1 MMRLPETA
9 APSMKLSARDTAL
22 VVIDMQTILFDPE
35 PAEAEEVVARING
48 LASRARAAGVP
59 VVWVQH
65 ETATGDLVAD
75 TPGWQLHPGL
85 VTDAADLFLRKK
97 MSDAFL
103 RTPLHEQLAVRG
115 VRHVVVCGYSSEFC
129 VDSSVRGAA
138 SRGYAVTLAS
148 DAHTS
153 HDKPH
158 ATGLQIRLHEN
169 ETLRNIS
176 SFHVVIDAAPAA
188 GITFG

>member
-1 MMRLPETA
+1 
-9 APSMKLSARDTAL
+9 MKIPARDTAL
-22 VVIDMQTILFDPE
+22 VVIDMQAALFDPE
-35 PAEAEEVVARING
+35 PAEAEQVVGRING

-65 ETATGDLVAD
+65 ETSTGELVAD
-75 TPGWQLHPGL
+75 TPGWRLHPGL
-85 VTDAADLFLRKK
+85 VTADGDLFVRKT

-103 RTPLHEQLAVRG
+103 HTDLDALLAGIG
-115 VRHVVVCGYSSEFC
+115 VRHVTVCGYSSEFC

-138 SRGYAVTLAS
+138 SRGYAVTLAA

-169 ETLRNIS
+169 ETLGNIT
-176 SFHVVIDAAPAA
+176 SFHVVIDAVPAA
-188 GITFG
+188 EISFG

>member
-1 MMRLPETA
+1 
-9 APSMKLSARDTAL
+9 MKIPAKHTAL
-22 VVIDMQTILFDPE
+22 VVIDMQAILFEPE
-35 PAEAEEVVARING
+35 PPEAEAVVARING
-48 LASRARAAGVP
+48 LAARARLAGAP

-65 ETATGDLVAD
+65 ETATGELVAG

-85 VTDAADLFLRKK
+85 VTAAGDVFLRKT

-103 RTPLHEQLAVRG
+103 RTTLHELLAERD
-115 VRHVVVCGYSSEFC
+115 VRHVTVCGYSSEFC

-158 ATGLQIRLHEN
+158 ATGLQIRTHEN

-176 SFHVVIDAAPAA
+176 SFQVVIDAVPAA
-188 GITFG
+188 EIVFG

>member
-1 MMRLPETA
+1 MAIRA
-9 APSMKLSARDTAL
+9 KDTAL

-35 PAEAEEVVARING
+35 PADAAAVIARIND
-48 LASRARAAGVP
+48 LALRARAAGVP

-65 ETATGDLVAD
+65 ETTGGDLVAD
-75 TPGWQLHPGL
+75 TPGWQLHPAL
-85 VTDAADLFLRKK
+85 VTASGDVFVRKT

-103 RTPLHEQLAVRG
+103 RTGLHATLADRG
-115 VRHVVVCGYSSEFC
+115 VRHLTVCGYSSEFC

-158 ATGLQIRLHEN
+158 ATGQQIRLHEN

-176 SFHVVIDAAPAA
+176 SFHVVIDAVPAA
-188 GITFG
+188 EIVFG

>member
-1 MMRLPETA
+1 MKIPA
-9 APSMKLSARDTAL
+9 AQTVL
-22 VVIDMQTILFDPE
+22 VVIDMQTLLFDPE
-35 PAEAEEVVARING
+35 PVEAEEVVARVNA
-48 LASRARAAGVP
+48 LAARARLAGVP

-85 VTDAADLFLRKK
+85 VTAASDLFLRKT

-103 RTPLHEQLAVRG
+103 RTNLHELLAERD
-115 VRHVVVCGYSSEFC
+115 VRHVTVCGYSSEFC

-138 SRGYAVTLAS
+138 ARGYAVTLAA

-176 SFHVVIDAAPAA
+176 SFHVVIDAVPAA
-188 GITFG
+188 EILFT

>member
-1 MMRLPETA
+1 MKISA
-9 APSMKLSARDTAL
+9 AHTAL
-22 VVIDMQTILFDPE
+22 VVIDMQAILFE
-35 PAEAEEVVARING
+35 PAPPEADEVVARINR
-48 LASRARAAGVP
+48 LASRTRAAGAP

-65 ETATGDLVAD
+65 EKAGGDLAAD
-75 TPGWQLHPGL
+75 TPGWQLHPAL
-85 VTDAADLFLRKK
+85 VTAAADVFVRKT

-103 RTPLHEQLAVRG
+103 HTSLHALLTQRD
-115 VRHVVVCGYSSEFC
+115 VRHVTVCGYSSEFC

-138 SRGYAVTLAS
+138 ARGYAVTLAA

-176 SFHVVIDAAPAA
+176 SFHGVIDAVPAA
-188 GITFG
+188 EIVFA

>member
-1 MMRLPETA
+1 
-9 APSMKLSARDTAL
+9 MKIPASETAL
-22 VVIDMQTILFDPE
+22 VVIDMQAILFDPE
-35 PAEAEEVVARING
+35 PAEADEVVTRING
-48 LASRARAAGVP
+48 LASRARAAGVT

-65 ETATGDLVAD
+65 ETSTGDLVAD
-75 TPGWQLHPGL
+75 TPGRRLHAGL
-85 VTDAADLFLRKK
+85 VTAEADVFVRKN

-103 RTPLHEQLAVRG
+103 RTELHALLTARG
-115 VRHVVVCGYSSEFC
+115 VRHVTVCGYSSEFC
-129 VDSSVRGAA
+129 VDSTVRGAA

-176 SFHVVIDAAPAA
+176 SFHVVIDAVPAA
-188 GITFG
+188 EIVFG

>member
-1 MMRLPETA
+1 
-9 APSMKLSARDTAL
+9 MKIPARETAL
-22 VVIDMQTILFDPE
+22 VVIDMQAILFDPE
-35 PAEAEEVVARING
+35 PAEAEEVIARING

-65 ETATGDLVAD
+65 ETAGGDLVAD
-75 TPGWQLHPGL
+75 TPGWRLHPGL
-85 VTDAADLFLRKK
+85 VTAPSDLVVRKK

-103 RTPLHEQLAVRG
+103 HTALHDLLAERG
-115 VRHVVVCGYSSEFC
+115 VRHVTVCGYSSEFC

-138 SRGYAVTLAS
+138 SRGYAVTLAA

-176 SFHVVIDAAPAA
+176 SFQGVIDAVPAA
-188 GITFG
+188 QITFG

>member
-1 MMRLPETA
+1 
-9 APSMKLSARDTAL
+9 MKIPARDTAL
-22 VVIDMQTILFDPE
+22 VVIDMQAVLFE
-35 PAEAEEVVARING
+35 PAPADAEAVVARING

-75 TPGWQLHPGL
+75 TPGWQLHHGL
-85 VTDAADLFLRKK
+85 VTADDDLCIRKAF
-97 MSDAFL
+97 SDAFL
-103 RTPLHEQLAVRG
+103 HTTLHDQLAARG
-115 VRHVVVCGYSSEFC
+115 VRHVTVCGYSSEFC

-138 SRGYAVTLAS
+138 ARGYAVTLAS

-176 SFHVVIDAAPAA
+176 SFHVVIDAVPAA
-188 GITFG
+188 EIGFG

>member
-1 MMRLPETA
+1 MKILPTQ
-9 APSMKLSARDTAL
+9 TAL
-22 VVIDMQTILFDPE
+22 VVIDMQTILFDPA
-35 PAEAEEVVARING
+35 PPEADAVIARING
-48 LASRARAAGVP
+48 LATRARAAGVP

-65 ETATGDLVAD
+65 ETAAGELAAD

-85 VTDAADLFLRKK
+85 VTAPADVFIRKK

-103 RTPLHEQLAVRG
+103 HTNLHALLTERD
-115 VRHVVVCGYSSEFC
+115 VRHVTVCGYSSEFC

-138 SRGYAVTLAS
+138 ARGYAVTLAA

-176 SFHVVIDAAPAA
+176 SFHGVIDAVPAA
-188 GITFG
+188 EIAFG

>member
-1 MMRLPETA
+1 
-9 APSMKLSARDTAL
+9 MKIPAHPAAL
-22 VVIDMQTILFDPE
+22 VVIDMQAALFEPE
-35 PAEAEEVVARING
+35 PAEAQQVVARING
-48 LASRARAAGVP
+48 LAARARLAGVP

-75 TPGWQLHPGL
+75 TPGWRLHPGL
-85 VTDAADLFLRKK
+85 VTAPSDLVVRKA

-103 RTPLHEQLAVRG
+103 RTDLHARLAERG
-115 VRHVVVCGYSSEFC
+115 VRHLAVCGYSSEFC

-176 SFHVVIDAAPAA
+176 SFHVPIDAVPAA
-188 GITFG
+188 EIVFAAP

>member
-1 MMRLPETA
+1 MKISA
-9 APSMKLSARDTAL
+9 AQTAL
-22 VVIDMQTILFDPE
+22 VVIDMQTILFDPV
-35 PAEAEEVVARING
+35 PPEADAVVARING
-48 LASRARAAGVP
+48 LATRARAVGVP

-65 ETATGDLVAD
+65 ETTAGELAAD

-85 VTDAADLFLRKK
+85 VTAPGDVFIRKK

-103 RTPLHEQLAVRG
+103 HTNLHALLTERG
-115 VRHVVVCGYSSEFC
+115 ARHVTVCGYSSEFC

-138 SRGYAVTLAS
+138 ARGYAVTLAA

-176 SFHVVIDAAPAA
+176 SFHVVIDAVPAA
-188 GITFG
+188 EIAFT

>member
-1 MMRLPETA
+1 
-9 APSMKLSARDTAL
+9 MKLSARDTAL
-22 VVIDMQTILFDPE
+22 VVIDMQAILFDPE

-65 ETATGDLVAD
+65 ETAAGDLVAD
-75 TPGWQLHPGL
+75 TPGWRLHPGL
-85 VTDAADLFLRKK
+85 VTDATDVFLRKT

-103 RTPLHEQLAVRG
+103 STPLHAQLAERG

-138 SRGYAVTLAS
+138 SRGYAVTLAA

-176 SFHVVIDAAPAA
+176 SFHVVIDAVPAA
-188 GITFG
+188 EISFG

>member
-1 MMRLPETA
+1 
-9 APSMKLSARDTAL
+9 MKIPARDTAL
-22 VVIDMQTILFDPE
+22 VVIDMQAILFDPE
-35 PAEAEEVVARING
+35 PAEAEAVVARING
-48 LASRARAAGVP
+48 LAARARLASVP

-65 ETATGDLVAD
+65 ETAGGDLVAD
-75 TPGWQLHPGL
+75 TPGWRLHDGL
-85 VTDAADLFLRKK
+85 VTLPGDVFVRKT

-103 RTPLHEQLAVRG
+103 RTGLHALLAERG
-115 VRHVVVCGYSSEFC
+115 VRHVTVCGYSSEFC

-176 SFHVVIDAAPAA
+176 SFHVVIDAVPAA
-188 GITFG
+188 EITFG

>member
-1 MMRLPETA
+1 MKIPAKETA
-9 APSMKLSARDTAL
+9 I
-22 VVIDMQTILFDPE
+22 VVIDMQTILFEPE
-35 PAEAEEVVARING
+35 PPEADEVVARING
-48 LASRARAAGVP
+48 LAARARLAGVP

-75 TPGWQLHPGL
+75 TPGWQLNPGL
-85 VTDAADLFLRKK
+85 VTAPSDMLLRKT

-103 RTPLHEQLAVRG
+103 RTGLHERLAERD
-115 VRHVVVCGYSSEFC
+115 VRHVTVCGYSSEFC

-138 SRGYAVTLAS
+138 SRGYAVTLAA

-158 ATGLQIRLHEN
+158 ATGLQIRTHEN

-176 SFHVVIDAAPAA
+176 SFGVAIYAVPAA
-188 GITFG
+188 EIAFT

>member
-1 MMRLPETA
+1 
-9 APSMKLSARDTAL
+9 MKILAKHTTL
-22 VVIDMQTILFDPE
+22 VVIDMQAILFEPE
-35 PAEAEEVVARING
+35 PPETEEVVARITG
-48 LASRARAAGVP
+48 LATRARAAGVP

-65 ETATGDLVAD
+65 ETAAGDLVAD
-75 TPGWQLHPGL
+75 TPGWRLHSGL
-85 VTDAADLFLRKK
+85 ATEPSDVFVRKT

-103 RTPLHEQLAVRG
+103 RTNLHELLSGRD
-115 VRHVVVCGYSSEFC
+115 VRHVTVCGYSSEFC

-158 ATGLQIRLHEN
+158 ATGLQIRTHEN

-176 SFHVVIDAAPAA
+176 SFHVVIDAVPAA
-188 GITFG
+188 EIAFG